1 MAIEAFGRVQ
11 VGGTGIDRI
20 TEAEVVAV
28 VREAL
33 ADGRG
38 GRVVTPNIDVLRLA
52 QTDPEVRRQLD
63 DADLIVADG
72 MPLIWASRLGG
83 SPLPERVAG
92 SSLIWSLSRGL
103 GRDGRSIF
111 VIGGEPGV
119 SDSGP
124 GVSDGDPRVS
134 DGATRA
140 ADRLAAACPGLRV
153 AGTFCPPY
161 GFEDDPVAYA
171 EMCAKVADAKPDMV
185 FVGLGFPK
193 QERVVGRLRAELP
206 GSWFLGCGAA
216 VNFVAGDVER
226 APRWMQ
232 RTGLEWAHR
241 LGTEPRRLAGR
252 YLRHDAPYALRLL
265 AHAPIQ
271 RARTR

>member
-1 MAIEAFGRVQ
+1 MLIEAFDRVDID
-11 VGGTGIDRI
+11 GTGIDRI

-28 VREAL
+28 VRDAL
-33 ADGRG
+33 AHGRG
-38 GRVVTPNIDVLRLA
+38 GRIITPNIDILRRA
-52 QTDPEVRRQLD
+52 HGDAEVRRQLD

-72 MPLIWASRLGG
+72 MPLVWASRLGG
-83 SPLPERVAG
+83 TPLPERVAG

-103 GRDGRSIF
+103 GHDRRSIF
-111 VIGGEPGV
+111 VVGGTPAAEGMP
-119 SDSGP
+119 
-124 GVSDGDPRVS
+124 

-140 ADRLAAACPGLRV
+140 AGRLAVECPGLRV
-153 AGTFCPPY
+153 AGTLCPDH
-161 GFEDDPVAYA
+161 GFERVPLTYEDV
-171 EMCAKVADAKPDMV
+171 CAKVADARPDLV

-193 QERVVGRLRAELP
+193 QEQMITRMRRALP
-206 GSWFLGCGAA
+206 RTWFIGCGAA
-216 VNFVAGDVER
+216 VNFVAGDIER

-265 AHAPIQ
+265 ARAPRQ
-271 RARTR
+271 RTRAR

>member
-1 MAIEAFGRVQ
+1 MSIEAFDRVELD
-11 VGGTGIDRI
+11 GTGIDRI

-33 ADGRG
+33 THGRG
-38 GRVVTPNIDVLRLA
+38 GRIITPNVDILRRA
-52 QTDPEVRRQLD
+52 QTEQEAREHLD

-83 SPLPERVAG
+83 RPLPERVAG
-92 SSLIWSLSRGL
+92 SSLIWSLSAGL
-103 GRDGRSIF
+103 GLDRRSIF
-111 VIGGEPGV
+111 VVGGSPAN
-119 SDSGP
+119 
-124 GVSDGDPRVS
+124 
-134 DGATRA
+134 DGAAKA
-140 ADRLAAACPGLRV
+140 ADRLAEECVGLRI
-153 AGTFCPPY
+153 AGTICPDF
-161 GFEDDPVAYA
+161 GFEKDPETYA
-171 EMCAKVADAKPDMV
+171 QVCAKVADAQPDLV

-193 QERVVGRLRAELP
+193 QERMIAKLKPMLP
-206 GSWFLGCGAA
+206 TSWFIGCGAA

-241 LGTEPRRLAGR
+241 LGTEPRRLASR

-265 AHAPIQ
+265 ARAPGQ
-271 RARTR
+271 RVRTR